1 MGGVTD
7 DANPVFFRLDEVP
20 WEDDRASGAVPAGML
35 DEADRRGGGGRKLL
49 AAGEG
54 GFHSSYSVVPPGFV
68 MPAHRHDTDELVVVL
83 AGACEWDDGSALE
96 AGDTVIIPAGTVH
109 GYTCGADGMT
119 LLTVAHDAIR
129 TELVD

>member
-1 MGGVTD
+1 VGGVTD
-7 DANPVFFRLDEVP
+7 DRPVFFRLTDTP
-20 WEDDRASGAVPAGML
+20 WEDDRRSGAVPAGML

-83 AGACEWDDGSALE
+83 EGGCVWDDGSQLG
-96 AGDTVIIPAGTVH
+96 AGDSVLIPAGTVH
-109 GYTCGADGMT
+109 GYTCRDDGMT
-119 LLTVAHDAIR
+119 LMTVGRGPIV
-129 TELVD
+129 TQLVD